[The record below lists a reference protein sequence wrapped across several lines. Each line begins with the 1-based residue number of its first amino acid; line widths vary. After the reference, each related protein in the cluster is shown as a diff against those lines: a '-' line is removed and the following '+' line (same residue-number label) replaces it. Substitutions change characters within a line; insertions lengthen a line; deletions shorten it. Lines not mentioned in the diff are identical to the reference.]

1 MNKHDRMYI
10 AIANN
15 GNALIEFFNLPNQ
28 DPVVLSKKLFR
39 LEYKAHGLAEDYC
52 NGKIETEDWEGIS
65 DKILASLEKIIGKK
79 NMNKV
84 FFNGDPRGYAL
95 KIYDKYRDKIY
106 KAGITSDFGG
116 YGIIA
121 PDFRE

>member
-1 MNKHDRMYI
+1 MNKHDKMYI

-15 GNALIEFFNLPNQ
+15 GNALIEFFNLPAQ
-28 DPVVLSKKLFR
+28 DPIALSKKLFR
-39 LEYKAHGLAEDYC
+39 LEYKAHRLAEDHC
-52 NGKIETEDWEGIS
+52 NGKIETDQWEEIS
-65 DKILASLEKIIGKK
+65 DKILVSLGKIIGKK
-79 NMNKV
+79 NTSKV

-95 KIYDKYRDKIY
+95 KIDDKYRDKMH
-106 KAGITSDFGG
+106 KAGIARDMGG

>member
-10 AIANN
+10 AIMRN

-95 KIYDKYRDKIY
+95 KIDDKYRDKMH
-106 KAGITSDFGG
+106 KAGITRDFGG

>member
-10 AIANN
+10 AIMRN
-15 GNALIEFFNLPNQ
+15 GNALIEFFNLSVQ
-28 DPVVLSKKLFR
+28 DPITLSKRLFR
-39 LEYKAHGLAEDYC
+39 LEYKAHRLAEDYC
-52 NGKIETEDWEGIS
+52 NGKIEIDEWEGIS

-95 KIYDKYRDKIY
+95 KIDDKYRDKMH
-106 KAGITSDFGG
+106 KAGITRDFGG

>member
-1 MNKHDRMYI
+1 MNKHDRMYLEI
-10 AIANN
+10 VKN
-15 GNALIEFFNLPNQ
+15 GNALIEFFDLPNQ
-28 DPVVLSKKLFR
+28 DPVALSKKLFR
-39 LEYKAHGLAEDYC
+39 LEYKAHRFTEDYC
-52 NGKIETEDWEGIS
+52 NGKIETDQWEGVS

-84 FFNGDPRGYAL
+84 FVNGDARGYAL
-95 KIYDKYRDKIY
+95 KIDDKYRDKMH
-106 KAGITSDFGG
+106 KAGITRDFGG

>member
-1 MNKHDRMYI
+1 MNKHDRMYLEI
-10 AIANN
+10 VKN
-15 GNALIEFFNLPNQ
+15 GNALIQFFNLSGQ
-28 DPVVLSKKLFR
+28 DPIALSKKLFR
-39 LEYKAHGLAEDYC
+39 LEFKAHRLAEDYC
-52 NGKIETEDWEGIS
+52 NGKIETDEWENVS

-95 KIYDKYRDKIY
+95 KIDDKYRDKMH
-106 KAGITSDFGG
+106 KAGIYRDFGG